1 MLFNMI
7 SILTCNRYDSCF
19 NAVTHIYNV
28 FPGIIK
34 HLPSWTKYLEV
45 KNIDWPLAS
54 VSTQFEFFQIL
65 SCFLRSSVWSHLFDK
80 HFCRILQLCSHFL
93 KKFIFV
99 WESGDLEMSWHA
111 PCLRKWGRENTPSF
125 FTRPSSPLILKNVH
139 PHPPSPTFR
148 LCTPHPPEK
157 IRFFNEP
164 P

>member
-1 MLFNMI
+1 MFFNII

-80 HFCRILQLCSHFL
+80 RFCRISAIMQSFSE
-93 KKFIFV
+93 KFIFV
-99 WESGDLEMSWHA
+99 WESADLVMSWHA
-111 PCLRKWGRENTPSF
+111 PYLPKWGRKNTPSF
-125 FTRPSSPLILKNVH
+125 FTRFSSPLNLKTVH
-139 PHPPSPTFR
+139 PLPSPLPLF
-148 LCTPHPPEK
+148 HN
-157 IRFFNEP
+157 F
-164 P
+164 